1 MVKKMMEY
9 IFNNEKIKNIE
20 KIYLTVDK
28 VNISAINLYKKFKFN
43 IIDEKEYYFIMEMFN
58 I

>member
-1 MVKKMMEY
+1 MEY